1 MKEHKNL
8 ERSIFWS
15 ECVHLALLTLC
26 FSIPIA
32 LIFDA
37 VSDLFLVARYPKA
50 FGKEVEAK

>member
-37 VSDLFLVARYPKA
+37 DEQHITHLPWAFVAVIP
-50 FGKEVEAK
+50 V